1 MKIYSLYEVTVI
13 LNVSRKTLTKYI
25 NAGELKAVRLGNQ
38 IRITE
43 EAFND
48 FIHDKQIQVKEK
60 PIDVLKKK

>member
-43 EAFND
+43 EAFNN

>member
-43 EAFND
+43 EAFNE